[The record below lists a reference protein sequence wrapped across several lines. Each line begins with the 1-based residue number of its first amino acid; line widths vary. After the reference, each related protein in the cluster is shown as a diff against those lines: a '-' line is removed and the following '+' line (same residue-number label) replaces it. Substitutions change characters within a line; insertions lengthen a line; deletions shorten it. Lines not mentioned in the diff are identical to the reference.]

1 MKGTVVKEVMA
12 EFSPWVE
19 FGKKSKEIMESTG
32 ENGST
37 YTMDTSKAI
46 AYERMIE
53 SQREDR
59 LFNDHLA

>member
-1 MKGTVVKEVMA
+1 MA
-12 EFSPWVE
+12 EFSPWIE
-19 FGKKSKEIMESTG
+19 FGKKSKEIMASTG
-32 ENGST
+32 EDGST